1 MNEYIYKSFSEKF
14 ESQKLRHELLSDI
27 RYPNNINYAIM
38 DPININGHLELK
50 YVKNKYDN
58 EGDRN
63 PYLQNMNPNIRI
75 PYCKPYWSDKEPNPF
90 GYPLSLTQLG
100 YSSQKTL

>member
-1 MNEYIYKSFSEKF
+1 MNEYIYKSFSDKF
-14 ESQKLRHELLSDI
+14 ESYKQREELVNNI
-27 RYPNNINYAIM
+27 RYFNDVNFANM
-38 DPININGHLELK
+38 DPTNIGQHSELS
-50 YVKNKYDN
+50 YVKNIYSN
-58 EGDRN
+58 SERN

-100 YSSQKTL
+100 YSTQKTL